1 MASAL
6 SLIINKAQRRTFSDD
21 FYEVNQR
28 RVCYRGGF
36 GSVGRR
42 DFSLRAVSVPVVLPA
57 RWGVGS
63 QKDQESMG
71 RGVGSKKR
79 NHVSILWVSVW
90 LVSGVA
96 R

>member
-6 SLIINKAQRRTFSDD
+6 NLIIRLKRRTFSDD
-21 FYEVNQR
+21 FYESKSATSALQR
-28 RVCYRGGF
+28 RF

-42 DFSLRAVSVPVVLPA
+42 VFSLRAVSVPVVLPA

-63 QKDQESMG
+63 QIDQESMG

-90 LVSGVA
+90 LVSVVA